1 MGLKQYLI
9 SFSLMSGLCLLFF
22 YVSQKQITSP
32 WIQLALNPEISDIF
46 VQSMKNQKELAH
58 LDPDNKDEYREQF
71 DQTQELLAHM
81 EVLQTSRQSIIRRY
95 EIVLLALFGASLL
108 LLFSIQYLHYR
119 RLDHRLLRLR
129 KSLEKLAAGEDVAPE
144 KIRRDIV
151 GKIQKMIEYT
161 SRVMGKRLK
170 HLENLEHW
178 QESSRRM
185 AHEIRT
191 PLTAIQLELKKLM
204 KVYHQHISMREPA
217 IQQFEESIFEEL
229 SRLSDFTDQFTAFAK
244 IRKPVLKTENLS
256 VFIRE
261 FVELYEEAWPNLG
274 LVLNQPET
282 VEWDVK
288 MDRRMIRQVLVNLC
302 NNSSNAM
309 DESEGSVTFTLEAK
323 DDQVVLDVTDTGPGI
338 PSVLR
343 HRLFEPYTT
352 TKPVGDGMGL
362 GLAISKKIMLDHQG
376 DLELSRTSSEGA
388 EFQLSFSRASSEHRS
403 EN

>member
-1 MGLKQYLI
+1 M
-9 SFSLMSGLCLLFF
+9 
-22 YVSQKQITSP
+22 
-32 WIQLALNPEISDIF
+32 
-46 VQSMKNQKELAH
+46 
-58 LDPDNKDEYREQF
+58 
-71 DQTQELLAHM
+71 
-81 EVLQTSRQSIIRRY
+81 
-95 EIVLLALFGASLL
+95 
-108 LLFSIQYLHYR
+108 
-119 RLDHRLLRLR
+119 
-129 KSLEKLAAGEDVAPE
+129 
-144 KIRRDIV
+144 
-151 GKIQKMIEYT
+151 
-161 SRVMGKRLK
+161 
-170 HLENLEHW
+170 
-178 QESSRRM
+178 
-185 AHEIRT
+185 
-191 PLTAIQLELKKLM
+191 
-204 KVYHQHISMREPA
+204 SMREPA